1 MLEKYKSIINLP
13 HHESSFHKRMPMEE
27 RAFQF
32 GSFASLVGYEEKL
45 KETSRETTLKQS
57 LSLDDLERLNYK
69 LSILSQNIK
78 EKPFIKLRYFVKDN
92 RKEGGQVLEKE
103 GCLIKIDT
111 SKRYLLLDDKTTIF
125 FDDILDIFTN
135 LDDFYV

>member
-78 EKPFIKLRYFVKDN
+78 EKPFIKLRYFV
-92 RKEGGQVLEKE
+92 
-103 GCLIKIDT
+103 
-111 SKRYLLLDDKTTIF
+111 
-125 FDDILDIFTN
+125 
-135 LDDFYV
+135 

>member
-32 GSFASLVGYEEKL
+32 GSFASLVGYEENL
-45 KETSRETTLKQS
+45 KETSRETTLKQN

-111 SKRYLLLDDKTTIF
+111 SNRYLLLDDKTTIF